1 MFSCFCQ
8 QDSQINVDRGWLED
22 TCKNVIA
29 LPFSKLQFALS
40 WITPRNDVV
49 VHNNGDF
56 YSAENLALSRGSRSF
71 QKVVDQSSPRCFI
84 KPYGHRNQ
92 QINITVW
99 LQAAIHCGA
108 VQMYGQQRRFEM
120 ALDDHDRLIAYVLGL
135 SHALN
140 IAFFTA
146 LAESGESAPRL
157 AKLSSTTFDA
167 QLDVAAR
174 VAAEN
179 PHLYFEIQSLNPQGI
194 HALEDLLRA
203 VTRLVDIVREGD
215 EPAFVALMEQGRRYL
230 AGRA

>member
-56 YSAENLALSRGSRSF
+56 YSAENLALQGSRSF

-120 ALDDHDRLIAYVLGL
+120 ALDDANYPD
-135 SHALN
+135 S
-140 IAFFTA
+140 
-146 LAESGESAPRL
+146 
-157 AKLSSTTFDA
+157 
-167 QLDVAAR
+167 
-174 VAAEN
+174 
-179 PHLYFEIQSLNPQGI
+179 
-194 HALEDLLRA
+194 
-203 VTRLVDIVREGD
+203 
-215 EPAFVALMEQGRRYL
+215 
-230 AGRA
+230 

>member
-56 YSAENLALSRGSRSF
+56 YSAENLALSREAEVSKRSLI
-71 QKVVDQSSPRCFI
+71 KARRVVSSSL
-84 KPYGHRNQ
+84 
-92 QINITVW
+92 TVTVTSKSISLW

-120 ALDDHDRLIAYVLGL
+120 ALDDA
-135 SHALN
+135 N
-140 IAFFTA
+140 
-146 LAESGESAPRL
+146 
-157 AKLSSTTFDA
+157 
-167 QLDVAAR
+167 
-174 VAAEN
+174 
-179 PHLYFEIQSLNPQGI
+179 
-194 HALEDLLRA
+194 
-203 VTRLVDIVREGD
+203 
-215 EPAFVALMEQGRRYL
+215 YL
-230 AGRA
+230 